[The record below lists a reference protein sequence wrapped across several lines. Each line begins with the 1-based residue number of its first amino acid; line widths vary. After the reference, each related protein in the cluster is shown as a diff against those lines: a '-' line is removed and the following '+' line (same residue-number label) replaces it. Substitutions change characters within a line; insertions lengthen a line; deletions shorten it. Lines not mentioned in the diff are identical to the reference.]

1 MDNLYQER
9 KRKTILFI
17 SGGLIGLAIFI
28 AIYGVGIINP
38 FSDSL
43 ISNGYIEKDIAQHY
57 AGWLLYKNSPWQ
69 FPLGVGENIAYPYGN
84 AVTFTDS
91 IPLFA
96 IFFKIF
102 KGVLPRTFQYFGIF
116 VMLCF
121 VLQGAFG
128 ALLAGLFNKNTAVD
142 CLCAAILVFSP
153 IMLERA
159 FRHCALTAHFL
170 ILAALYFYFSGREKK
185 DFKAYLPFYVLN
197 LLAVMI
203 HPYFMPFTFGI
214 MFAFAIE
221 KIFSEKRITPA
232 LHILGSI
239 AATVSVGYIIGIF
252 YVGGSLSSLGYGYF
266 SMNLNALY
274 NPVSRG
280 FDNWSAVLEI
290 KPNQLG
296 QIEGFNYL
304 GLGILIFLPVAAA
317 LYILLFKKQIFSAC
331 LKFCKEHFGIIFSTA
346 ALTVFAIGDWIRFG
360 GLNLFRLPIPESI
373 TNGIFGIFRANG
385 RFGNLLVYMTV
396 LFVLFA
402 LLKLKKP
409 MLSAVLLALILVV
422 QVYDMRGVLA
432 SKHAYFTG
440 GDGDMQSQKASL
452 TISSDFWQD
461 AAQNYDF
468 ALYIYSP
475 VNNSCIDIAQIF
487 GRRGKAVNTAFEAK
501 VDYDKYNSLCQKTKE
516 YILNG
521 SLDEDTIV
529 VCPVETQEMADAI
542 RQNGY
547 SVFYT
552 DGITVICKSKFSEN
566 DLGKYKNS
574 GDFRILEYPYSI
586 Q

>member
-1 MDNLYQER
+1 M
-9 KRKTILFI
+9 
-17 SGGLIGLAIFI
+17 
-28 AIYGVGIINP
+28 
-38 FSDSL
+38 
-43 ISNGYIEKDIAQHY
+43 
-57 AGWLLYKNSPWQ
+57 
-69 FPLGVGENIAYPYGN
+69 
-84 AVTFTDS
+84 
-91 IPLFA
+91 
-96 IFFKIF
+96 
-102 KGVLPRTFQYFGIF
+102 
-116 VMLCF
+116 
-121 VLQGAFG
+121 
-128 ALLAGLFNKNTAVD
+128 
-142 CLCAAILVFSP
+142 
-153 IMLERA
+153 
-159 FRHCALTAHFL
+159 
-170 ILAALYFYFSGREKK
+170 
-185 DFKAYLPFYVLN
+185 LN

-221 KIFSEKRITPA
+221 KIYSEKGAAPA

-239 AATVSVGYIIGIF
+239 AATVAVGYTIGIF

-274 NPVSRG
+274 NPVSKG
-280 FDNWSAVLEI
+280 FDNWSAALEV
-290 KPNQLG
+290 KPNLLG
-296 QIEGFNYL
+296 QMEGFNYL

-317 LYILLFKKQIFSAC
+317 MYVFMFKKQIFSAC

-385 RFGNLLVYMTV
+385 RFGNMLVYMTV
-396 LFVLFA
+396 LFVLYA

-409 MLSAVLLALILVV
+409 MLSAALLALLLLV
-422 QVYDMRGVLA
+422 QIYDMRGVLA

-440 GDGDMQSQKASL
+440 GTGDMQSQEVSL

-475 VNNSCIDIAQIF
+475 VNNSCIDIAQTF

-501 VDYDKYNSLCQKTKE
+501 VDYDKYNSLCQNTKE
-516 YILNG
+516 DILWG
-521 SLDEDTIV
+521 TLDEDTIV
-529 VCPVETQEMADAI
+529 VCPVETVEMADAI

-566 DLGKYKNS
+566 DLEKYKSS
-574 GDFRILEYPYSI
+574 GDFRIPEYPYSL